1 MQIDWWTFIAQI
13 INLVILLFLLR
24 KFLYIPVLKA
34 VEARQKVIA
43 DELAQAAEER
53 NKAKALSLEF
63 ARKNKQTERQKQKIL
78 AAAQVEA
85 EKLSVKLCAEAEA
98 EYQKQRMEWQQ
109 KLIKEQKTFVTAV
122 QNLLA
127 KHFTQFAE
135 SALRQMANVDL
146 NKLVITHFMDKV
158 KKMPA
163 AQKAMLKQTLTESDM
178 VEIHS
183 AQPLDEAIAH
193 DLEHFLRVE
202 HQLLALPDAKLTDI
216 EAAASHPQALA
227 QCSEFLKKHQ
237 IKALSRIDTA
247 KSCERIVE
255 MQDKTR
261 AAIASKL
268 AAKIYGLN
276 ILASNI
282 ENESNNTT
290 RFLIMGKEKQMPKDD
305 GSKFITSLVFKV
317 KNIPAALYKTLGG
330 FATNGVNITKLESYV
345 IGGNFVSA
353 QFYIE
358 IEAHPESRDFKLAFE
373 ELKFYSESI
382 HFLGTYKAHPRRYL

>member
-146 NKLVITHFMDKV
+146 NNLVITHFMDKV

-193 DLEHFLRVE
+193 DLEHFLRTELDLPKRIGFFISIKPELVCGLE
-202 HQLLALPDAKLTDI
+202 LQAKEQLISWHLADYMQEFNRQTDKEMQQLLK
-216 EAAASHPQALA
+216 
-227 QCSEFLKKHQ
+227 
-237 IKALSRIDTA
+237 R
-247 KSCERIVE
+247 
-255 MQDKTR
+255 
-261 AAIASKL
+261 
-268 AAKIYGLN
+268 
-276 ILASNI
+276 
-282 ENESNNTT
+282 
-290 RFLIMGKEKQMPKDD
+290 
-305 GSKFITSLVFKV
+305 
-317 KNIPAALYKTLGG
+317 
-330 FATNGVNITKLESYV
+330 
-345 IGGNFVSA
+345 SA
-353 QFYIE
+353 
-358 IEAHPESRDFKLAFE
+358 
-373 ELKFYSESI
+373 
-382 HFLGTYKAHPRRYL
+382 